1 MKAVHYLPYCYHS
14 VFINDILPEPKKRLF
29 SWEAKVEGLM
39 FADDIVVFARTAD
52 RLEELL
58 DAISEW
64 ANTWEM
70 LVGHAK
76 CGVMLFGAARENA
89 NDLKRERMD
98 SSRKTNSSS

>member
-1 MKAVHYLPYCYHS
+1 MT
-14 VFINDILPEPKKRLF
+14 
-29 SWEAKVEGLM
+29 SWCLVGRR
-39 FADDIVVFARTAD
+39 ID

-64 ANTWEM
+64 VNTWEM

-98 SSRKTNSSS
+98 SSRKTNRGS

>member
-1 MKAVHYLPYCYHS
+1 
-14 VFINDILPEPKKRLF
+14 
-29 SWEAKVEGLM
+29 M

-52 RLEELL
+52 RLQELL

>member
-1 MKAVHYLPYCYHS
+1 MTSWYL
-14 VFINDILPEPKKRLF
+14 VGRQI
-29 SWEAKVEGLM
+29 
-39 FADDIVVFARTAD
+39 D

-64 ANTWEM
+64 VNTWEM

-76 CGVMLFGAARENA
+76 CGVILFGAARENA

-98 SSRKTNSSS
+98 SPRKTNSSS